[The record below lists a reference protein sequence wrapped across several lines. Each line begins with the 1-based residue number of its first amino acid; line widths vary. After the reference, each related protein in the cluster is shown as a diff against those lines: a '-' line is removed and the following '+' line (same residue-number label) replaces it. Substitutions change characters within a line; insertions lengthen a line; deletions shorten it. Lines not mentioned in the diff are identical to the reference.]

1 MATYILLVNWTDQG
15 IKTVK
20 DSPKR
25 LEAGRAL
32 AKRFGCEVK
41 EFYLTI
47 GSYDSLSLLEAPD
60 DEAVAK
66 YLLSPGS
73 QGNLRTT
80 TLKAIPESSYRAI
93 IDSLS

>member
-15 IKTVK
+15 IQTVK

-25 LEAGRAL
+25 LDAGRAL
-32 AKRFGCEVK
+32 AKKFGCEVK

-47 GSYDSLSLLEAPD
+47 GPYDSLSLLEAPD

-66 YLLSPGS
+66 YLLSLRSG
-73 QGNLRTT
+73 GNLRTT
-80 TLKAIPESSYRAI
+80 MLKAIPESSYRTI
-93 IDSLS
+93 VGSLS